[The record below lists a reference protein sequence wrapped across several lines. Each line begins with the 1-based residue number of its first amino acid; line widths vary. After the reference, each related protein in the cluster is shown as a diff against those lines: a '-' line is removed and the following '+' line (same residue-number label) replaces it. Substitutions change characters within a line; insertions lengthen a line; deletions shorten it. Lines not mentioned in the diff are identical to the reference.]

1 MIGLIEDS
9 IRRCE
14 LILLKIL
21 IYEVR
26 RKKDEKYINFL
37 KIFKNIWFELCY
49 KRSKV
54 NIER

>member
-37 KIFKNIWFELCY
+37 KIFKNI
-49 KRSKV
+49 
-54 NIER
+54 